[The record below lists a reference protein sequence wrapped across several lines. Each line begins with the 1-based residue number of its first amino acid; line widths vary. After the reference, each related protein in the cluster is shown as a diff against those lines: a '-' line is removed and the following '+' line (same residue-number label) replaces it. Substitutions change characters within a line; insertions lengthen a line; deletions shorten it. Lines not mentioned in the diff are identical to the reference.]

1 MMSDDFPK
9 TQRVPV
15 EYCGKWIAW
24 NHERT
29 RIVGSGDSLA
39 EAKESARQ
47 VGEMKPIL
55 AKAPNAEVR
64 FVGGAR

>member
-1 MMSDDFPK
+1 MSDDFPIAP
-9 TQRVPV
+9 RVPI

-24 NHERT
+24 DHERT
-29 RIVGSGDSLA
+29 RIVASGDSLA

-47 VGEMKPIL
+47 VGETKPIL
-55 AKAPNAEVR
+55 AKAPNAHVR

>member
-1 MMSDDFPK
+1 MPDNFP
-9 TQRVPV
+9 TALRVPL

-24 NHERT
+24 DHERT
-29 RIVGSGDSLA
+29 RIVASGDSLA

-47 VGEMKPIL
+47 VGETKPII
-55 AKAPNAEVR
+55 AKAPNAHVR